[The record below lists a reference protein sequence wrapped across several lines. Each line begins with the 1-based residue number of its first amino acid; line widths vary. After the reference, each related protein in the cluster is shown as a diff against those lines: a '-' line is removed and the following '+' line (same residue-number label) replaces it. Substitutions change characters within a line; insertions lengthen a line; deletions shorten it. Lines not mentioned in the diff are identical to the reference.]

1 LVLRARTIDAIAASS
16 RMARNSQFHSWR
28 SAMSISTPRRDAEP
42 LEEMIRGGPA
52 VILAIFV
59 VLLFVGVLL
68 RMAAEAC
75 GMLRCDPGEV

>member
-1 LVLRARTIDAIAASS
+1 
-16 RMARNSQFHSWR
+16 
-28 SAMSISTPRRDAEP
+28 MSIDTPRGDAEP
-42 LEEMIRGGPA
+42 LEKMMRGGPA

-59 VLLFVGVLL
+59 ALLFVGVLL